1 MNHMNNDIIK
11 LDALDRQEALRYLG
25 MGKTEPDDNTQRL
38 LDECEKLLLEAAR
51 PQYVYRCFECIHRE
65 EGVEAAG
72 TNLILTGNS
81 IKEHLKGCDRMV
93 LLCVTISAEVDRLLR
108 KLELKAMAAMVVA
121 DSLSSVAVE
130 QVCSKAEQI
139 IADKFEGT
147 YQTWRFGIGYGD
159 LPLTLQPDFLR
170 ILDAG
175 KRVGVYA
182 TKSCLLTPRK
192 SVTCIIGV
200 SDKPLPKSQRGCQT
214 CNMKEKCPY
223 SGTDIGCGR

>member
-1 MNHMNNDIIK
+1 
-11 LDALDRQEALRYLG
+11 
-25 MGKTEPDDNTQRL
+25 
-38 LDECEKLLLEAAR
+38 
-51 PQYVYRCFECIHRE
+51 
-65 EGVEAAG
+65 
-72 TNLILTGNS
+72 
-81 IKEHLKGCDRMV
+81 
-93 LLCVTISAEVDRLLR
+93 
-108 KLELKAMAAMVVA
+108 MVVA

-214 CNMKEKCPY
+214 CNMKGKCPY